1 MLKKLRIQNFKSWKD
16 TGEMEMAP
24 ITMFFG
30 GNSSGKSSILQ
41 FLLMLKQTRNSYD
54 KAQILN
60 FGGKENDIIDLGNFR
75 DVIFNHE
82 IDRVLEFK
90 IDEDFGAG
98 PHFLKAKITQKN
110 DELFSE
116 VIDEDVPFEA
126 AHQSFKMESPLAIC
140 LGTLVSLMLIE
151 YLGPLRQPPQRQY
164 QWKNTSPSTVGKEG
178 EYAIDAI
185 LAEKK
190 ESVLEKK
197 IAVALQ
203 KMGLVDSFRVA
214 QIPTTDLYQILIKK
228 TQNSAEVLLPDVGFG
243 VSQILPVLTS
253 LFYSPIGSIIILEQ
267 PEIHLHPKAQT
278 ELADVVVEAVKERK
292 IQVIIESHS
301 EHFLTRIQTR
311 IADGKLSKDD
321 AKLYFCRNEINESKP
336 KEIGKSELEELKID
350 DSGRIENWPKD
361 FFGDMLGETSN
372 RVRAYL
378 DRKKTSKK

>member
-1 MLKKLRIQNFKSWKD
+1 MLKKLHIKNFKSWED

-41 FLLMLKQTRNSYD
+41 FLLMLKQTANSYD
-54 KAQILN
+54 KAQMLN
-60 FGGKENDIIDLGNFR
+60 FGGKENDIIDFGNFR

-82 IDRVLEFK
+82 IDRVLEFD
-90 IDEDFGAG
+90 IDENVDTW
-98 PHFLKAKITQKN
+98 PRFLKAEVTYKSDKISAKISHKN
-110 DELFSE
+110 LPEPKTKLSL
-116 VIDEDVPFEA
+116 A
-126 AHQSFKMESPLAIC
+126 SCLTGLNSMES
-140 LGTLVSLMLIE
+140 IE
-151 YLGPLRQPPQRQY
+151 YLGPLRQFPKRQY

-190 ESVLEKK
+190 ESILEKK
-197 IAVALQ
+197 IATALQ
-203 KMGLVDSFRVA
+203 KMGLVESFRVA

-228 TQNSAEVLLPDVGFG
+228 TSASTEVLLPDVGFG

-278 ELADVVVEAVKERK
+278 EFADVVVEAVKERK

-311 IADGKLSKDD
+311 IAEGTLSKDA
-321 AKLYFCRNEINESKP
+321 AKLYFCKN
-336 KEIGKSELEELKID
+336 EIGKSELEELKID

-361 FFGDMLGETSN
+361 FFGDMLGEASN

>member
-1 MLKKLRIQNFKSWKD
+1 MLKKLRIKNFKSWED
-16 TGEMEMAP
+16 TGEMEIAP

-54 KAQILN
+54 KEQILN

-82 IDRVLEFK
+82 IDRVLEFR
-90 IDEDFGAG
+90 IDENFVVVS
-98 PHFLKAKITQKN
+98 HFLNAKVIQKN
-110 DELFSE
+110 DALSSE
-116 VIDEDVPFEA
+116 VVYQDLPFGHERLP
-126 AHQSFKMESPLAIC
+126 FKMELPLATC
-140 LGTLVSLMLIE
+140 LTGMSSLGSIE
-151 YLGPLRQPPQRQY
+151 YLGPLRQAPQREY
-164 QWKNTSPSTVGKEG
+164 QWKNTSPSTVGKKG

-185 LAEKK
+185 LAAKK
-190 ESVLEKK
+190 GSSILEKK
-197 IAVALQ
+197 IATALQ

-228 TQNSAEVLLPDVGFG
+228 TLSSTEVLLPDVGFG

-253 LFYSPIGSIIILEQ
+253 LFYTPVGSIIILEQ

-311 IADGKLSKDD
+311 IADGTLSKDA
-321 AKLYFCRNEINESKP
+321 AKLYFCKN
-336 KEIGKSELEELKID
+336 EIGKSELEELKID

>member
-1 MLKKLRIQNFKSWKD
+1 MLKKLRIQNFKSWED

-82 IDRVLEFK
+82 LDRVLGFR
-90 IDEDFGAG
+90 IDEDFAG
-98 PHFLKAKITQKN
+98 QHFLSAKIKQKN

-116 VIDEDVPFEA
+116 VIYQDLPFEYE
-126 AHQSFKMESPLAIC
+126 HQPFKMELPLATC
-140 LGTLVSLMLIE
+140 LTGLSSLGSIE
-151 YLGPLRQPPQRQY
+151 YLGPLRQSPQREY
-164 QWKNTSPSTVGKEG
+164 QWKNTSPSTVGKKG
-178 EYAIDAI
+178 EYAVDAI

-190 ESVLEKK
+190 ESILEKK
-197 IAVALQ
+197 IAAALQ
-203 KMGLVDSFRVA
+203 KMGLVESFRVA

-228 TQNSAEVLLPDVGFG
+228 TKNSAEVLLPDVGFG

-253 LFYSPIGSIIILEQ
+253 LFYSPVGSIIILEQ
-267 PEIHLHPKAQT
+267 PEIHLHPKAQA

-311 IADGKLSKDD
+311 IADGALSKDA
-321 AKLYFCRNEINESKP
+321 AKLYFCRNEIDESKP